1 MKKQVKPLLL
11 IIAAMMIYQG
21 CSKLDVDFDAN
32 FKTNLNVIVSP
43 DGLKNLAGYPFS
55 ASAVI
60 DPMDD
65 SDFAKYTNKI
75 KEIKVKELTA
85 EVTSINKPVSLV
97 SCDFSVSS
105 SGYVPANWSFENED
119 IFIGKVFTLAN
130 TNGQWDN
137 VQTILDSK
145 EQFTVS
151 IAGETDQDDV
161 QFTIEVTIKTE
172 ITANPL

>member
-1 MKKQVKPLLL
+1 MKKLIKPLFL
-11 IIAAMMIYQG
+11 IIAALMIYSG
-21 CSKLDVDFDAN
+21 CDKLDVDFDAN
-32 FKTNLNVIVSP
+32 FKTNLNVIVP
-43 DGLKNLAGYPFS
+43 ADGLKNLTGYPFS
-55 ASAVI
+55 ESEFI

-65 SDFAKYTNKI
+65 SDFAKYADKI

-105 SGYVPANWSFENED
+105 SGYVPENWSFENED
-119 IFIGKVFTLAN
+119 IFVGKVFTLAN

-137 VQTILDSK
+137 VQTILDNK

-151 IAGETDQDDV
+151 MAGETDQDDV
-161 QFTIEVTIKTE
+161 QFTIEVIIKSE